1 MSIFEGVD
9 TAALR
14 LSSNYIGE
22 GHFVLRIDA
31 VKTGTSRKKAAF
43 VAIESTVLSNFDE
56 GDDAQHK
63 VGDNVTHMLMV
74 QQDMFLSSFKTFICK
89 SMGVEPDEVTAEAC
103 EQSCN
108 TDPEKGTVQPMSG
121 LLVEVVCKDI
131 VTKKGNDFTTVN
143 YKGPVDAKRVAALM
157 SERDIIKVFPNNE
170 LQQLV
175 ELEEAV

>member
-1 MSIFEGVD
+1 MSIFDGVD

-14 LSSNYIGE
+14 LSSNYIEE
-22 GHFVLRIDA
+22 GHFILRIDA
-31 VKTGTSRKKAAF
+31 VKVGVSRKKADF

-56 GDDAQHK
+56 GDEANHA

-89 SMGVEPDEVTAEAC
+89 SMGVEPDEVSAEAC
-103 EQSCN
+103 EQACN
-108 TDPEKGTVQPMSG
+108 MDPEKGTVQPMAG
-121 LLVEVVCKDI
+121 IFVEVVCKDI
-131 VTKKGNDFTTVN
+131 TTKKGSPFTVVN

-157 SERDIIKVFPNNE
+157 SEKDMIKVFPNNE

-175 ELEEAV
+175 QLEEAV